1 MHTVGE
7 YMQNY
12 IFFGTGQASTAIIV
26 GGVMTENAVACMS
39 VGVCLRINRI
49 FVGCENI
56 AESEFIANFACHKIC
71 HHYENR
77 RLYTYTILQEPLHI
91 LRFL

>member
-1 MHTVGE
+1 
-7 YMQNY
+7 MQNY
-12 IFFGTGQASTAIIV
+12 IFFGTDQASTAINV

-56 AESEFIANFACHKIC
+56 AESEFIANFACNK
-71 HHYENR
+71 NMSS
-77 RLYTYTILQEPLHI
+77 L
-91 LRFL
+91 